1 MEAQNAIVLN
11 DLSGYL
17 GNDPNDTP
25 DGQTAPHEFSLPQAD
40 GGKDAWLF
48 LAAGFVIEALVWGQ
62 FLASCVM
69 GSKIS
74 DLLRVSVLFWCVPGI
89 LQHP

>member
-17 GNDPNDTP
+17 GNDPIDTP
-25 DGQTAPHEFSLPQAD
+25 EGQTAHHEFSLPQAD

-48 LAAGFVIEALVWGQ
+48 LAAGFVIEALVV
-62 FLASCVM
+62 SNNR
-69 GSKIS
+69 
-74 DLLRVSVLFWCVPGI
+74 DLIIPLPSVRYACTLFITTP
-89 LQHP
+89 